1 MVIAKAPPGRE
12 GLKRFALL
20 ASPWAKVLQ
29 HQSHTEKEEKISF
42 RVKYGA
48 LGCELAG
55 FGAWC

>member
-1 MVIAKAPPGRE
+1 MVIAKAPPGQE

-42 RVKYGA
+42 RVRYGT
-48 LGCELAG
+48 LGCELADS
-55 FGAWC
+55 AT